1 MDEKV
6 KLSRTAEAVRR
17 IYRTKGIN
25 LSEDQGIAIAS
36 QLGKRPARAAILC
49 VALIV
54 ALVAFLIIRFAW

>member
-1 MDEKV
+1 MEENE

-17 IYRTKGIN
+17 IYRPKGMD

-49 VALIV
+49 GVVILV
-54 ALVAFLIIRFAW
+54 LVAFLIVRFVL

>member
-1 MDEKV
+1 MEQNE

-17 IYRTKGIN
+17 IYRTKGIG

-49 VALIV
+49 GVVIL
-54 ALVAFLIIRFAW
+54 ALVAFLIIRFVL